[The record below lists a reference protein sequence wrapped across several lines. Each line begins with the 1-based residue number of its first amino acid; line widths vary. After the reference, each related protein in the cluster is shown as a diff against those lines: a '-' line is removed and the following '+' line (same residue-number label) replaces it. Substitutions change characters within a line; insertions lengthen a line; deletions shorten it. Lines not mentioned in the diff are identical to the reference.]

1 MATTRKHRRG
11 DRTNNI
17 GAIPGGNPGAD
28 IGMGPLPPAT
38 RGSSGGSLG
47 GGPPGGTAGEGCRR
61 SGAASTGAAQ
71 NAATTRGNR
80 PRNINLLSP
89 PQGQTAADTAS
100 PPQTAARMP
109 GQVCWRCRRLGH
121 LQRECPAME
130 VGKVIRVDDPPA
142 SSPGPGET
150 YYVPVRIQ
158 GSIHR
163 AMVDS
168 GCEQSMIHQNLV
180 RPGVLSKVTRVRV
193 KCVHGDIHT
202 YPVVPVEIFFRGEKH
217 NVKAA
222 VSSRLAHPLILGT
235 NWSGFKGLMKQCAGV
250 RSRTVGKGD
259 TRAVLIG
266 DASLFDAAEGEGEG
280 EGGPAGTSQE
290 VSPVPRWRPTD
301 DFPLEQSRD
310 DTLRETW
317 DKVIAIDGQRVRL
330 GITRDFPHFVLIR
343 DRLYR
348 VSRDTQ
354 TGEEITQLL
363 VPKSRREMIFQAAHF
378 NPMAGHMGYD
388 KTLNWIISIGQA
400 FGQTCAGGARHAR
413 NVN

>member
-150 YYVPVRIQ
+150 YYVPADASGRGLGAVLSQQRGGSDHPVLYISRKLSERETRYSTVGRECLAIRWAVGALRYYLLGRPFSLCSDHKPLQWLHRMKDPNARINRWYLALQ
-158 GSIHR
+158 PYNFRVVH
-163 AMVDS
+163 
-168 GCEQSMIHQNLV
+168 
-180 RPGVLSKVTRVRV
+180 RPGAQMVGRLPLPRSGVGSKCGR
-193 KCVHGDIHT
+193 
-202 YPVVPVEIFFRGEKH
+202 
-217 NVKAA
+217 
-222 VSSRLAHPLILGT
+222 
-235 NWSGFKGLMKQCAGV
+235 
-250 RSRTVGKGD
+250 
-259 TRAVLIG
+259 
-266 DASLFDAAEGEGEG
+266 
-280 EGGPAGTSQE
+280 GPA
-290 VSPVPRWRPTD
+290 
-301 DFPLEQSRD
+301 
-310 DTLRETW
+310 
-317 DKVIAIDGQRVRL
+317 
-330 GITRDFPHFVLIR
+330 
-343 DRLYR
+343 
-348 VSRDTQ
+348 
-354 TGEEITQLL
+354 
-363 VPKSRREMIFQAAHF
+363 
-378 NPMAGHMGYD
+378 
-388 KTLNWIISIGQA
+388 
-400 FGQTCAGGARHAR
+400 
-413 NVN
+413 